1 MARFHF
7 KLQRL
12 LRVREI
18 GEELARADVALAERD
33 AQSAR
38 TSLAAARADLL
49 RGEVEL
55 TQLRSQSNAAAAVL
69 AERTLPPLLRRIAA
83 GRQRVESAEQAA
95 DAARAAW
102 QERRIDVRALE
113 KLEVRERDKFV
124 LEERAREDRASQENL
139 ERRAALAGRKDLS
152 TEFER

>member
-18 GEELARADVALAERD
+18 GEELARADVALAERA

-38 TSLAAARADLL
+38 TELAATRADLM
-49 RGEVEL
+49 RGEQEL
-55 TQLRSQSNAAAAVL
+55 TQLRAQSNAAAAVL
-69 AERTLPPLLRRIAA
+69 AERTLPPLLRRIALS
-83 GRQRVESAEQAA
+83 RQRVQSAEQAA
-95 DAARAAW
+95 DVARAAW
-102 QERRIDVRALE
+102 QERRTDMRALE
-113 KLEVRERDKFV
+113 KLEARERDKFV